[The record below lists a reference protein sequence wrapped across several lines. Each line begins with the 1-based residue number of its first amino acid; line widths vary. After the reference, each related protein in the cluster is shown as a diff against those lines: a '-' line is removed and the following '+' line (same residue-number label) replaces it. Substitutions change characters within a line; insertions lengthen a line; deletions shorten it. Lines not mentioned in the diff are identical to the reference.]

1 MISIARERKN
11 ADEQQVIIEAQRIKI
26 GKETVET
33 QQLAAEADAELKK
46 AEPALDAAQKAI
58 EMLDKKYI
66 AEIKSFNTPPPDV
79 ATVMNAVMIVLGK
92 EPSWV
97 VAKKELA
104 DSNFIKKVMDYDK
117 ENISQVIL
125 KKIEKYTRMDNFKPE
140 HVTKISLAAGAL
152 CSWVRSLEDYSKALK
167 VVAPKRAKKLYAEQQ
182 LEKKQ
187 AILQELEAEY
197 QKLAEKLAELE
208 NIYNTTIADMSK
220 YKAEL
225 DELQVKIDRGDKLV
239 SGLAGEKTRW
249 EATLIEL
256 DETYE
261 QLIGD
266 CILAAAFMSY
276 CGPFPSEYRDSLILN
291 WISCVEMHNIPFTR
305 GFDFADFMAGA
316 AVARQWQI
324 NGLPTDKFSTEN
336 GVFVTKGIRWSLN
349 IDPQTQAMNWI
360 KRTEGDSLVIADFK
374 DANYIKKI
382 EVGVQHGRQVL
393 MCDVGEDM
401 DPVLDNILMK
411 SLIQVGKNSYVKVG
425 DKELEYDKDFK
436 LYITTRMPNP
446 HYTPEVSTKVTVVNF
461 TVKESGL
468 EEQCLGIVV
477 KAEQQQLENTKNE
490 VIQKIATNK
499 QTILELEDKIL
510 RMLSESKVNL
520 LEDVALIDTLQ
531 SSKETSDE
539 VKQALEQAEITM
551 KKINDTR
558 EMYRSCGRQASI
570 LFFVLNDLNKIDPMY
585 QFSLDWYKALFMRS
599 IEESKEQMF

>member
-46 AEPALDAAQKAI
+46 AEPALDAAQAAI
-58 EMLDKKYI
+58 AMLDKKYI

>member
-46 AEPALDAAQKAI
+46 AEPALDAAQAAI
-58 EMLDKKYI
+58 AMLDKKYI

-360 KRTEGDSLVIADFK
+360 KRTEGESLVIADFK

-393 MCDVGEDM
+393 MCDVGEVM